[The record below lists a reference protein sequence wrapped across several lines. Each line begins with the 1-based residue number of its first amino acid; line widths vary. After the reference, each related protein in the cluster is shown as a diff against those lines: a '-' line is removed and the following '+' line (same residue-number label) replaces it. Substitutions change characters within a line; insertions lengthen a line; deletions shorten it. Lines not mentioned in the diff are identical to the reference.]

1 MQIPSYL
8 PLALNTVLS
17 LLVHIVIGWVVDG
30 VESEVG
36 SCCLEGGR
44 GVTSCLCD
52 EVGALVL
59 VFVMKMLVLQNKCYI
74 LEGVDGGHELSV

>member
-1 MQIPSYL
+1 M
-8 PLALNTVLS
+8 VLS
-17 LLVHIVIGWVVDG
+17 RKWEVAAWKGGWG
-30 VESEVG
+30 V
-36 SCCLEGGR
+36 

>member
-1 MQIPSYL
+1 ML
-8 PLALNTVLS
+8 P
-17 LLVHIVIGWVVDG
+17 GR
-30 VESEVG
+30 
-36 SCCLEGGR
+36 GGGGGG

-52 EVGALVL
+52 EVGALMLVL